1 MIRGGGSI
9 EVGRR
14 RNIGHGRRLTAVR
27 GRALPG
33 RAAARHRAVVAVLVL
48 VAAACTRPIPG
59 PQPTGREPD
68 VRIGLAV
75 GVSGVS
81 VGGEGRTVA
90 SQREAAAFRL
100 APGETVS
107 VHPEGLAI
115 AVDGGPG
122 AGRYERLTFVSLDD
136 ERFVTVDGRAYR
148 GVVEVFV
155 AAGGITVVNVLPLEA
170 YLVGVVN
177 AEMGR
182 RAANEQAAL
191 ESQAVVARTYAL
203 RNRGKSAANGFD
215 LMAGVADQAYGGVAS
230 ETAEGRDAVRATRGE
245 VLTYAGE
252 LIVPFYHSTCGGS
265 TATPEE
271 AFRTVRSAPY
281 LAPVS
286 DRHGAGAYCDI
297 SPRYAWNVE
306 WDGPTLRRILR
317 HTVPSTVGV
326 DEAVVDEIRDV
337 RQRRTG
343 PSGRTAELRLAVSSG
358 EIPVFGPD
366 VRAVLQTPDGRPLGS
381 TLVRLTAEHRDGVV
395 DRLRAEGLGW
405 GHGVGLCQW
414 GAVGRA
420 RAGQSARIILET
432 YFPGAHLARWY

>member
-1 MIRGGGSI
+1 MRMPD
-9 EVGRR
+9 
-14 RNIGHGRRLTAVR
+14 GHWCHRWRLT
-27 GRALPG
+27 RA
-33 RAAARHRAVVAVLVL
+33 
-48 VAAACTRPIPG
+48 VAAAGVVGLLAACARPLPG

-75 GVSGVS
+75 GASGVS

-90 SQREAAAFRL
+90 SQREAPAFRL

-107 VHPEGLAI
+107 LRPDGLAI
-115 AVDGGPG
+115 VVDGGSG

-136 ERFVTVDGRAYR
+136 ARSVTVDGRAYR

-155 AAGGITVVNVLPLEA
+155 GGGGITVVNTLPLEM
-170 YLVGVVN
+170 YLPGVVN

-182 RAANEQAAL
+182 RAANERAAL

-203 RNRGKSAANGFD
+203 RNQGKSAASGFD
-215 LMAGVADQAYGGVAS
+215 LMAGVADQAYGGIAS

-245 VLTYAGE
+245 VLVYGGE

-265 TATPEE
+265 TAAPEE
-271 AFRTVRSAPY
+271 AFRTVRSTPY
-281 LAPVS
+281 LTPVS
-286 DRHGAGAYCDI
+286 DRHGAGSYCDI
-297 SPRYAWNVE
+297 SPRFAWSVE

-317 HTVPSTVGV
+317 QTVPSIIGV
-326 DEAVVDEIRDV
+326 DAAMVDEIRDI

-343 PSGRTAELRLAVSSG
+343 PSGRAAEVRLAVSGG

-366 VRAVLQTPDGRPLGS
+366 LRAVLRTPEDRPLGS
-381 TLVRLTAEHRDGVV
+381 TMVRLAPEYRDGVV
-395 DRLRAEGLGW
+395 DRLRADGRGW
-405 GHGVGLCQW
+405 GHGVGMCQW

-420 RAGQSARIILET
+420 RAGQSARTILET
-432 YFPGAHLARWY
+432 YFPGAHLAHWY